1 MASSAMEN
9 AQQKFRTIADG
20 PGEKPSLFEGGTA
33 QTLPKAGPLT
43 PPKASSRA
51 LTWQQS
57 GSSDQAPYTLALALF
72 RPPWLSLCSSMAP
85 TAAP

>member
-9 AQQKFRTIADG
+9 AQQKFRTMADG

-33 QTLPKAGPLT
+33 QTLPKAEPLT
-43 PPKASSRA
+43 PPTLQASSRA

-57 GSSDQAPYTLALALF
+57 GSSDQAPYTLAF
-72 RPPWLSLCSSMAP
+72 QPPWLFLCSSTAP
-85 TAAP
+85 TAVP